1 MINAPPTMG
10 SRLGKRKPARL
21 AIQTG
26 VYEKRSP
33 AVIDRPRT
41 LSTIT
46 LNMGHLQDVAN
57 R

>member
-1 MINAPPTMG
+1 MR
-10 SRLGKRKPARL
+10 RLRWFATGKKKARL

-33 AVIDRPRT
+33 AVIDRPRA
-41 LSTIT
+41 LSTIV

-57 R
+57 H